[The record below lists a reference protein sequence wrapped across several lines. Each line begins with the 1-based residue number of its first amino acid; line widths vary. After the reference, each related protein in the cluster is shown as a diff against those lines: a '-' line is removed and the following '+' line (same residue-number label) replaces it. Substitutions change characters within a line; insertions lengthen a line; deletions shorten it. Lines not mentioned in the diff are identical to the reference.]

1 MCILPF
7 SLSSYAPFSSTV
19 SCVTN
24 VPFVPFFPFSPPSC
38 PCNRPYVLPHVL
50 SLSPSPLW
58 FPSLSHVPL
67 SCHLLHAPLPTPS
80 PLCMQH
86 ALLPCRVG
94 FSCSGG
100 ACLLTRPCTHTHCF
114 HICPFARVHNQ
125 NLHIC
130 RFGDASQNTRH
141 VRLHHLSLTLR
152 LVLSDSQQIT
162 AVILSLFPSVSP
174 IEFSNTYNTP

>member
-1 MCILPF
+1 MCILSL

-19 SCVTN
+19 SCVWQM
-24 VPFVPFFPFSPPSC
+24 FHLF
-38 PCNRPYVLPHVL
+38 L
-50 SLSPSPLW
+50 S
-58 FPSLSHVPL
+58 FPSL
-67 SCHLLHAPLPTPS
+67 HLLAHAIDRMSSPMFSVSLL
-80 PLCMQH
+80 PLCDFLLSLMFPFPATSCTHPFLLHPLCACSMHCCPAELVFH
-86 ALLPCRVG
+86 AVVVPADPSLY
-94 FSCSGG
+94 
-100 ACLLTRPCTHTHCF
+100 THTHCF

>member
-1 MCILPF
+1 MCILAF
-7 SLSSYAPFSSTV
+7 SLPSYAPFFIDRIL
-19 SCVTN
+19 CVTN

-100 ACLLTRPCTHTHCF
+100 ACLLTRPCTHTHTAF
-114 HICPFARVHNQ
+114 ISAPLLVYIIRICIFADLEMHPK
-125 NLHIC
+125 IPGTYAC
-130 RFGDASQNTRH
+130 IT
-141 VRLHHLSLTLR
+141 SL
-152 LVLSDSQQIT
+152 
-162 AVILSLFPSVSP
+162 
-174 IEFSNTYNTP
+174 